1 MKSIL
6 ITFFLYSAFILN
18 LNAQD
23 YLGSIN
29 QKDENGYTAGTISGS
44 LSVSPGGAASY
55 VVPIELPE
63 GRMGMTPQLAL
74 SYSSQGEY
82 GLLGKGW
89 SLSGWSY
96 IARAGENLYYDDKQ
110 SSVNFAGDGFTI
122 DGARMIRTSES
133 DKGSVIY
140 RTETDI
146 FAKIVHLNTQEK
158 DTKDVSYF
166 MVYTKDGLT
175 KTYGSS
181 NNSKQVYGSHDK
193 PAIRYHLNKVEDS
206 KGNFIEYNYQRE
218 IEKGEVRLKQ
228 ILYTGNEKV
237 AGDAG
242 KEYYSINFLYNADQ
256 LELGNMV
263 TSYFNKESDLYAYKV
278 TGLLKE
284 IEIRYGAT
292 QIKKYQIQYSKEGDL
307 EYPYLTGIE
316 LFAGNE
322 KMNPLKFTWNH
333 PVNNTLD
340 NFFYRKD
347 NFSPNYSYNQKN
359 KYLKDD
365 LDFDGKDDIIEVG
378 NFGQINDWDDKGT
391 YIRLGKTLSIRKKLD
406 DYTGQYNKEKE
417 VYLIDFNGDGEKEL
431 FIDGKVYN
439 FDFSLPSYLIQRLD
453 KPTTGEF
460 LIKHIGDF
468 NGDGIQDVIVKQD
481 AIYNVYFGN
490 SNIAQGYSNKYEIE
504 NYGIVSDAI
513 ACLPGDFIGKGTT
526 NFCIV
531 GSDYSF
537 SVYELEKSDSRYA
550 FSLHSVNA
558 SLLTQIYRLAG
569 ITPGDFN
576 GDGKT
581 DVLVSYRE
589 FSTNDKTKIL
599 YSYGKGF
606 DSHDITP
613 YTPLIDDF
621 DQSGYH
627 EVTDINND
635 GISDIVFCIS
645 ENNYYGSNGV
655 YKLIVRKYIKK
666 PNVSGGFVMTE
677 VSEDS
682 KYISPQG
689 GDEFFDDG
697 FILGDFTG
705 TGNFDCFRSFCFFN
719 LDFLP
724 RDAGRVSEI
733 FSSNSTIQPIDA
745 ITQITDGFGK
755 TDKIVYKKYIPGI
768 TDTKF
773 PITNFNQA
781 FYVVDQIEADLSK
794 TVPVQKYTYKNMLA
808 HAQGKGLLGFEYTAV
823 DDLINNT
830 LSEVRN
836 VVYNS
841 SEQGDQY
848 RPVVFLYPES
858 SVVTYLDENL
868 VTKKISESSSEITI
882 KRTCENDLFNH
893 FENLIHIP
901 VVTLSVS
908 QNWDIDDNNTYIGC
922 NVQVQSINDIDLYGN
937 NKKIV
942 SYADE
947 SKMSNFPGLESD
959 YSWVEIVETSYV
971 TPDDNDLANWII
983 SRPEKIKA
991 TSKHHPRSGDCKQ
1004 PESHFSVTN
1013 FIYYPKEHEHY
1024 PLLQFKKESPLGNA
1038 DLETSAEFDY
1048 DDFGNVIKKTIT
1060 TPEDPEEPNINRVK
1074 ITEYT
1079 YNPDAN
1085 YRGRFLTEEKVIA
1098 GSAGNDMITRYDYYI
1113 NTGALKTLTDING
1126 LTTTFGYDAF
1136 GKKDLTTLPDGT
1148 SMISIVGWSKGMED
1162 APENA
1167 LFCIAKGKQLAN
1179 SSIIWNKE
1187 VVFFDKLQRAL
1198 RSVSLNLSSKFVY
1211 SSKEYDEFGR
1221 LSRVSEPYFKTSE
1234 ASLYTSYKYDRAGRN
1249 FATITPTGA
1258 IITTES
1264 KGRVTTV
1271 TNDATGNWSEKE
1283 VNIKGM
1289 PIRINDKTNGN
1300 IEFCYDAAGRETAVK
1315 KYGLLTTFTYDDF
1328 GNREE
1333 INDPDA
1339 GVTFTEYN
1347 KQNQIDN
1354 STDARKNRLEF
1365 KHDHLGRLWKR
1376 KNITDNDEVE
1386 YIYYDKSNEDGFG
1399 KLKYIIKKDLSTG
1412 VEIHKTEFI
1421 YDNLER
1427 ISTRKEYIDSEI
1439 YTFVYNYNSSSGELE
1454 YYQYPTGYRIKY
1466 RYNNDGY
1473 MNMVEDVST
1482 GLMLWNALDNNARG
1496 QLTDFSLG
1504 NGLYTQNQFD
1514 QYGFPRR
1521 ITTTDFNKKQFIK
1534 PYSESPETA
1543 PDAIPETIQD
1553 NTHYFNI
1560 HNGNLMQKWD
1570 LYDENKWFCEKYEYD
1585 PVLNERL
1592 TKWYKYPGGVEYS
1605 INYSNSGNINNKTGI
1620 TVPGGSYN
1628 YGSNAGPHAVTGI
1641 TGATQDYIGANAHYM
1656 QNVSYNGI
1664 NMPYYMHQMPQSGG
1678 FKMDRI
1684 RITYGNGD
1692 QRVKTEFSTV
1702 YEHYVETDT
1711 RYYFGDFEVEKKH
1724 NSSDKVYYHYLAGTN
1739 GVFAI
1744 MKWKGV
1750 EDLSIY
1756 YIHPDYL
1763 GSLQVISDE
1772 YGNKIEQM
1780 SFDPWGRRRN
1790 PADGTFTNLP
1800 TTFLFTR
1807 GFTGHEHYDK
1817 FGLINMNAR
1826 LYDPFLGRFLSPDPQ
1841 VQAPGYGQNY
1851 NRYTY
1856 ALNNPLKYTDPDGEF
1871 VHLILGAIIGGYI
1884 NLAMNAH
1891 KVDNFWQALGYFGI
1905 GAAAGALS
1913 AGVSIGVSAAI
1924 AGAGA
1929 TGVAGAS
1936 FATGFLGTSS
1946 AISTGFLSGFVS
1958 GSAAGLTSG
1967 FVSGFGNGALT
1978 TGNLAGAFRTGID
1991 YAWKGAISGGIIGG
2005 TLGGIDAR
2013 KNDLN
2018 FWTGSKKQ
2026 NILFALKENG
2036 KVVYTSEADIDR
2048 ISNGYSSV
2056 NKLPDHYKTFV
2067 TQENPF
2073 IDFSEVDQL
2082 SFNIPKRIDFVASK
2096 VFAPRGNVFFLET
2109 RIEKNIFT
2117 MTFFPGEDFPKFY
2130 LLFGTRYPT
2139 VDHFGDLFH
2148 SRLIKWPW

>member
-175 KTYGSS
+175 KTYGST

-206 KGNFIEYNYQRE
+206 KGNFIEYNYERE

-228 ILYTGNEKV
+228 ILYTGTSNDKV
-237 AGDAG
+237 TGDAANA
-242 KEYYSINFLYNADQ
+242 YYSINFLYNADQ

-292 QIKKYQIQYSKEGDL
+292 QIKKYQIQYSREGDL

-333 PVNNTLD
+333 PINNALD

-347 NFSPNYSYNQKN
+347 NFSPEYFFNQKN

-468 NGDGIQDVIVKQD
+468 NGDGIQDIIVKQD

-490 SNIAQGYSNKYEIE
+490 SNILQGYINKYEIE

-613 YTPLIDDF
+613 YTSLIDDF
-621 DQSGYH
+621 DQSGYY

-635 GISDIVFCIS
+635 GISDIVFCKSQIVNS
-645 ENNYYGSNGV
+645 GTNYV
-655 YKLIVRKYIKK
+655 YKLIVRKFIKK
-666 PNVSGGFVMTE
+666 PNVTGGFVMTW

-682 KYISPQG
+682 KYISPTG

-697 FILGDFTG
+697 FVFGDFSG

-719 LDFLP
+719 LDFQP
-724 RDAGRVSEI
+724 SYSGRVSEI
-733 FSSNSTIQPIDA
+733 FSTNSTTPPVDA

-755 TDKIVYKKYIPGI
+755 TEMISYKKFVPGL
-768 TDTKF
+768 TKTTF
-773 PITNFNQA
+773 PVTNFNQS
-781 FYVVDQIEADLSK
+781 FFVVDQIFADLGK
-794 TVPVQKYTYKNMLA
+794 PVAVQKYTYKNMLA

-868 VTKKISESSSEITI
+868 VTKKISKSSSEITI

-901 VVTLSVS
+901 VVTLGVS

-922 NVQVQSINDIDLYGN
+922 NVQVQSINDIDLFGN

-947 SKMSNFPGLESD
+947 SKMSNFPGQESD
-959 YSWVEIVETSYV
+959 YSWVEVVETSYV
-971 TPDDNDLANWII
+971 TPEPHDLANWII

-1013 FIYYPKEHEHY
+1013 FIYYPKGHEHY
-1024 PLLQFKKESPLGNA
+1024 PLLQFKKESPSGNA
-1038 DLETSAEFDY
+1038 ELETSAEFDY
-1048 DDFGNVIKKTIT
+1048 DDFGNVKKKTIT
-1060 TPEDPEEPNINRVK
+1060 TPEEPNTDRVK

-1098 GSAGNDMITRYDYYI
+1098 GSAGNDMITRYDYYL
-1113 NTGALKTLTDING
+1113 NTGALKSQTNING
-1126 LTTTFGYDAF
+1126 LTTSFRYDAF
-1136 GKKDLTTLPDGT
+1136 GKKNLTTLPDGT
-1148 SMISIVGWSKGMED
+1148 SMISIIGWSKGMED

-1211 SSKEYDEFGR
+1211 SAKEYDEFGR

-1234 ASLYTSYKYDRAGRN
+1234 ASLFTSYKYDRAGRN
-1249 FATITPTGA
+1249 FATITPTDA

-1300 IEFCYDAAGRETAVK
+1300 IEFCYDAAGREIVVK

-1333 INDPDA
+1333 IIDPDA

-1386 YIYYDKSNEDGFG
+1386 YIYYANSNEVGFG
-1399 KLKYIIKKDLSTG
+1399 KIKYIIKKNLSTG
-1412 VEIHKTEFI
+1412 AEIHKTEFN
-1421 YDNLER
+1421 YDNLRR
-1427 ISTRKEYIDSEI
+1427 ISTRKEYIDNEI

-1482 GLMLWNALDNNARG
+1482 GLMLWNALDNN
-1496 QLTDFSLG
+1496 
-1504 NGLYTQNQFD
+1504 
-1514 QYGFPRR
+1514 
-1521 ITTTDFNKKQFIK
+1521 
-1534 PYSESPETA
+1534 
-1543 PDAIPETIQD
+1543 
-1553 NTHYFNI
+1553 
-1560 HNGNLMQKWD
+1560 
-1570 LYDENKWFCEKYEYD
+1570 
-1585 PVLNERL
+1585 
-1592 TKWYKYPGGVEYS
+1592 
-1605 INYSNSGNINNKTGI
+1605 
-1620 TVPGGSYN
+1620 
-1628 YGSNAGPHAVTGI
+1628 
-1641 TGATQDYIGANAHYM
+1641 
-1656 QNVSYNGI
+1656 
-1664 NMPYYMHQMPQSGG
+1664 
-1678 FKMDRI
+1678 
-1684 RITYGNGD
+1684 
-1692 QRVKTEFSTV
+1692 
-1702 YEHYVETDT
+1702 
-1711 RYYFGDFEVEKKH
+1711 
-1724 NSSDKVYYHYLAGTN
+1724 
-1739 GVFAI
+1739 
-1744 MKWKGV
+1744 
-1750 EDLSIY
+1750 
-1756 YIHPDYL
+1756 
-1763 GSLQVISDE
+1763 
-1772 YGNKIEQM
+1772 
-1780 SFDPWGRRRN
+1780 
-1790 PADGTFTNLP
+1790 
-1800 TTFLFTR
+1800 
-1807 GFTGHEHYDK
+1807 
-1817 FGLINMNAR
+1817 
-1826 LYDPFLGRFLSPDPQ
+1826 
-1841 VQAPGYGQNY
+1841 
-1851 NRYTY
+1851 
-1856 ALNNPLKYTDPDGEF
+1856 
-1871 VHLILGAIIGGYI
+1871 
-1884 NLAMNAH
+1884 
-1891 KVDNFWQALGYFGI
+1891 
-1905 GAAAGALS
+1905 
-1913 AGVSIGVSAAI
+1913 
-1924 AGAGA
+1924 
-1929 TGVAGAS
+1929 
-1936 FATGFLGTSS
+1936 
-1946 AISTGFLSGFVS
+1946 
-1958 GSAAGLTSG
+1958 
-1967 FVSGFGNGALT
+1967 
-1978 TGNLAGAFRTGID
+1978 
-1991 YAWKGAISGGIIGG
+1991 
-2005 TLGGIDAR
+2005 
-2013 KNDLN
+2013 
-2018 FWTGSKKQ
+2018 
-2026 NILFALKENG
+2026 
-2036 KVVYTSEADIDR
+2036 
-2048 ISNGYSSV
+2048 
-2056 NKLPDHYKTFV
+2056 
-2067 TQENPF
+2067 
-2073 IDFSEVDQL
+2073 
-2082 SFNIPKRIDFVASK
+2082 
-2096 VFAPRGNVFFLET
+2096 
-2109 RIEKNIFT
+2109 
-2117 MTFFPGEDFPKFY
+2117 
-2130 LLFGTRYPT
+2130 
-2139 VDHFGDLFH
+2139 
-2148 SRLIKWPW
+2148 